1 MFLKYF
7 KRGGKNSN
15 MFCSKFTRVKPKPN
29 MFLMTLM
36 HFLDKQEVYATKMQM
51 KKGNYEQ
58 GKWLII
64 HIMKKLL
71 SSGS

>member
-1 MFLKYF
+1 
-7 KRGGKNSN
+7 
-15 MFCSKFTRVKPKPN
+15 
-29 MFLMTLM
+29 MTLM

-51 KKGNYEQ
+51 KKENYEQ

-64 HIMKKLL
+64 EIMKKLL

>member
-1 MFLKYF
+1 
-7 KRGGKNSN
+7 
-15 MFCSKFTRVKPKPN
+15 MFCSKFTRDKPKLN

-36 HFLDKQEVYATKMQM
+36 HFLDKQEVYVTKMQM
-51 KKGNYEQ
+51 KKENYEQ

-64 HIMKKLL
+64 DIMKKLL